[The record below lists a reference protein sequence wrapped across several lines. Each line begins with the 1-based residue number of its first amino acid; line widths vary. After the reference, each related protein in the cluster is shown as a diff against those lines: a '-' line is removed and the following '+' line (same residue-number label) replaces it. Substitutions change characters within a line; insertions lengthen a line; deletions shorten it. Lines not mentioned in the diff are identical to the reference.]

1 VLAFVASVSITF
13 VNTLPATFTL
23 DAGGVLN
30 VLLFGATVLALS
42 WFAPILASEVVQ
54 GQPHLAGPAIAGG
67 AAVTTV
73 LGYAGGRAV
82 VSGATSLASAGAR
95 MIGGKSGGRR
105 FSGGGA
111 GGGAKGA
118 GRPAIDYAGMKP
130 PPPPPPA
137 TPPSGGSKT

>member
-1 VLAFVASVSITF
+1 M
-13 VNTLPATFTL
+13 
-23 DAGGVLN
+23 
-30 VLLFGATVLALS
+30 LALS

-73 LGYAGGRAV
+73 LGYASTRAFISGGAK
-82 VSGATSLASAGAR
+82 LASAGAR

-105 FSGGGA
+105 FSGGGPP
-111 GGGAKGA
+111 GAA
-118 GRPAIDYAGMKP
+118 RPAIDYAGMKP